1 MKLVRNTS
9 IKTKLLTG
17 FMTIAVLLTAVGGL
31 GIYGVQEIQKNAE
44 RTYNESLKS
53 IEQLHLIKENL
64 LNIRAEL
71 ESAVLY
77 WNKTKTDGA
86 IKRMESLTEEA
97 ATLIENYSKMSMT
110 EDMKKIYD
118 NFQNQMDSY
127 DSIRKEIADMAS
139 EGKYN
144 QAEQKLIDFNMKRN
158 TINTVLNGLIEKNQA
173 IARKDYETNITVFN
187 SLRQTLIGVMAIG
200 MILALFIGLY
210 LSFYIS
216 KVTKKGLA
224 LAEAIGNGDL
234 TYHVEI
240 KSNDEL
246 GKLIKAMNKSRE
258 DIRNLIH
265 NIVNQAQEVT
275 ASSEELSAT
284 LEEMT
289 STFAQIDQNTGKI
302 VDNIQDIN
310 AITEE
315 LSATVEQVSEGVL
328 RLSSDS
334 VQSKEESVEIK
345 NRAIEIM
352 NKGKES
358 KTVADQLYDE
368 KEHKIIGAI
377 NQGKVVDEIIV
388 FADSIAAIAE
398 QTNLLAINAAIESA
412 RAGEQGKG
420 FAVVANEIR
429 VLAEKSSG
437 YVKNIQSVVTNVQ
450 SAVGNLSDNSKEV
463 LDYINSRVKEDYK
476 LLIDT
481 GSSYEKDAVY
491 VNDLSQN
498 IASMAE
504 QLNISTEEIATVVH
518 TIANNVQSTNISSE
532 EILTSMAQV
541 AIAIED
547 VATTAHHQSEIAEE
561 LSRMTSVFKI

>member
-17 FMTIAVLLTAVGGL
+17 FMTIAILLTAVGGL

-44 RTYNESLKS
+44 RTYNDNLKS

-64 LNIRAEL
+64 LNIRSEL

-86 IKRMESLTEEA
+86 IKRMETLTEES
-97 ATLIENYSKMSMT
+97 ATLVSNYSKMSMT
-110 EDMKKIYD
+110 DDMKKIYD
-118 NFQNQMDSY
+118 NFQNQLEGY
-127 DSIRKEIADMAS
+127 HGIRMEIATMAT

-158 TINTVLNGLIEKNQA
+158 TINTVLDGLIQKNQA
-173 IARKDYETNITVFN
+173 IARKDYEANITMFN
-187 SLRQTLIGVMAIG
+187 GLRQALIGAMAVGIA
-200 MILALFIGLY
+200 LALFIGLY

-216 KVTKKGLA
+216 KITKKGLA

-246 GKLIKAMNKSRE
+246 GKLIKALNKSRE
-258 DIRNLIH
+258 DIRSLIH
-265 NIVNQAQEVT
+265 NIVDQAQEVT

-289 STFAQIDQNTGKI
+289 STFAQIDKNTGMI

-315 LSATVEQVSEGVL
+315 LSATVEQVSTGVS

-437 YVKNIQSVVTNVQ
+437 YVKNIQSVVSNVQ
-450 SAVGNLSDNSKEV
+450 SAVGNLSDNSKDV

-504 QLNISTEEIATVVH
+504 QLNTSTEEIAAVVH
-518 TIANNVQSTNISSE
+518 TIANNVQSTNMSSE

-547 VATTAHHQSEIAEE
+547 VATTAQHQSEIAEE

>member
-17 FMTIAVLLTAVGGL
+17 FMTIAILLTAVGGL

-44 RTYNESLKS
+44 RTYNDNLKS

-64 LNIRAEL
+64 LNIRSEL

-86 IKRMESLTEEA
+86 IKRMETLTEES
-97 ATLIENYSKMSMT
+97 ATLVSNYSKMSMT
-110 EDMKKIYD
+110 DDMKKIYD
-118 NFQNQMDSY
+118 NFQNQLEGY
-127 DSIRKEIADMAS
+127 HAIRMEIATMAT

-158 TINTVLNGLIEKNQA
+158 TINTVLDGLIQKNQT
-173 IARKDYETNITVFN
+173 IARKDYEANITMFN
-187 SLRQTLIGVMAIG
+187 GLRQALIGAMAVGIA
-200 MILALFIGLY
+200 LALFIGLY

-216 KVTKKGLA
+216 KITKKGLA
-224 LAEAIGNGDL
+224 LAEAMGNGDL

-246 GKLIKAMNKSRE
+246 GKLIKALNKSRE
-258 DIRNLIH
+258 DIRSLIH
-265 NIVNQAQEVT
+265 NIVDQAQEVT

-289 STFAQIDQNTGKI
+289 STFAQIDKNTGMI

-315 LSATVEQVSEGVL
+315 LSATVEQVSTGVS

-334 VQSKEESVEIK
+334 VQSKEESIEIK

-437 YVKNIQSVVTNVQ
+437 YVKNIQSVVSNVQ
-450 SAVGNLSDNSKEV
+450 SAVGNLSDNSKDV

-504 QLNISTEEIATVVH
+504 QLNTSTEEIAAVVH
-518 TIANNVQSTNISSE
+518 TIANNVQSTNMSSE

-547 VATTAHHQSEIAEE
+547 VATTAQHQSEIAEE